1 MNAQFDGSSQADP
14 RGAQHQT
21 VQPQPTVPRPP
32 GLTPGCATRAP
43 RHTLLPVRLLH
54 SLVSATLRVH
64 TARRCPCSEWRG
76 AHACACVVW
85 AADRAQV
92 PGGLVSALSS
102 PEPPTRGSSPQTLTV
117 RLSVQ
122 PGAQRRDGARWP
134 CSRDTS
140 PPCRHHAARALTLPA
155 SPAGGTAGASSDPRV
170 ACDRSRVLLHADE
183 RPGSTVPGKVGSAC
197 PAPHCCPHAP
207 PRAPSHAARVPLK
220 AKKSVAVAETPSV
233 VSHHPESDAAEAV
246 ASRKTDAILRAA
258 KKDLLTLMKLDVSA
272 QPAGPAGADGAA
284 APRVG
289 GGRPAPADG
298 APDGAPCCP
307 RSPWSQP
314 PPEAG
319 LLRAP
324 GGILT
329 AHGAAGGRGR
339 CVPRSH
345 SVGRATTQDANGG
358 PSDGADRV
366 PPARPPPTLFR
377 HAQRARGLR
386 AMGSHCA
393 RDEAPSPAGS
403 IHATD
408 RFRETAALG
417 LVWTLWVACPACP
430 EPTATLSLR
439 CWRPRRPCSGPVREC
454 TVCARPSPVLRGTRL
469 RARGSVSPSRGA
481 AGGSCGP
488 GAPGLRHRDVR
499 VGCEPGGAEAGLLQ
513 AGRSALHRGGGGASA
528 SRPAPASP
536 RPACVLGREPAATH
550 SSCAGILPRVCR
562 VRLPQG
568 SRGQEFLLMAQRAPR
583 SCSAWRVR
591 PAPCLRDVSFD
602 LGRIFSAMLSKCY
615 CFCF

>member
-102 PEPPTRGSSPQTLTV
+102 PEPPTRGSSPQALTV

-207 PRAPSHAARVPLK
+207 PPVPPVTPPVFLSRPRRAWPSQRRPL
-220 AKKSVAVAETPSV
+220 
-233 VSHHPESDAAEAV
+233 
-246 ASRKTDAILRAA
+246 
-258 KKDLLTLMKLDVSA
+258 
-272 QPAGPAGADGAA
+272 
-284 APRVG
+284 
-289 GGRPAPADG
+289 
-298 APDGAPCCP
+298 
-307 RSPWSQP
+307 WS
-314 PPEAG
+314 
-319 LLRAP
+319 
-324 GGILT
+324 
-329 AHGAAGGRGR
+329 
-339 CVPRSH
+339 
-345 SVGRATTQDANGG
+345 ATT
-358 PSDGADRV
+358 R
-366 PPARPPPTLFR
+366 
-377 HAQRARGLR
+377 R
-386 AMGSHCA
+386 AMLP
-393 RDEAPSPAGS
+393 RPSPAGRQMPS
-403 IHATD
+403 S
-408 RFRETAALG
+408 
-417 LVWTLWVACPACP
+417 
-430 EPTATLSLR
+430 EP
-439 CWRPRRPCSGPVREC
+439 PRRTCSP
-454 TVCARPSPVLRGTRL
+454 
-469 RARGSVSPSRGA
+469 
-481 AGGSCGP
+481 
-488 GAPGLRHRDVR
+488 
-499 VGCEPGGAEAGLLQ
+499 
-513 AGRSALHRGGGGASA
+513 
-528 SRPAPASP
+528 
-536 RPACVLGREPAATH
+536 
-550 SSCAGILPRVCR
+550 
-562 VRLPQG
+562 
-568 SRGQEFLLMAQRAPR
+568 
-583 SCSAWRVR
+583 
-591 PAPCLRDVSFD
+591 
-602 LGRIFSAMLSKCY
+602 
-615 CFCF
+615 

>member
-1 MNAQFDGSSQADP
+1 MPPGPPGTRCSQCGFCTASCWRHCTCTRRGAVPAPSGGAPTRVRASCGPQTVPRFPAALSLPCPLQSRP
-14 RGAQHQT
+14 RGAVHLRLSQCGS
-21 VQPQPTVPRPP
+21 PCSPVPRGVMAHG
-32 GLTPGCATRAP
+32 GLAPATRVPPAGT
-43 RHTLLPVRLLH
+43 TLLAP
-54 SLVSATLRVH
+54 
-64 TARRCPCSEWRG
+64 
-76 AHACACVVW
+76 
-85 AADRAQV
+85 
-92 PGGLVSALSS
+92 S
-102 PEPPTRGSSPQTLTV
+102 PFLPPLQ
-117 RLSVQ
+117 
-122 PGAQRRDGARWP
+122 GAQRVPAQTPGWP
-134 CSRDTS
+134 
-140 PPCRHHAARALTLPA
+140 A
-155 SPAGGTAGASSDPRV
+155 TA
-170 ACDRSRVLLHADE
+170 
-183 RPGSTVPGKVGSAC
+183 PGSSCTQTSARGAPC
-197 PAPHCCPHAP
+197 LARCAAPAPPRTAVPTPP

-499 VGCEPGGAEAGLLQ
+499 VGREPGGAEAGLLQ

-536 RPACVLGREPAATH
+536 RPACVLGREPAAAH